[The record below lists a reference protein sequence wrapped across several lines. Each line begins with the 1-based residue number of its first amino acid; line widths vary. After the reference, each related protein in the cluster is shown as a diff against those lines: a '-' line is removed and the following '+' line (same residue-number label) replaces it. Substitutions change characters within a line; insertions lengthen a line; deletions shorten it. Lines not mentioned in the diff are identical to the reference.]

1 MGQKYIT
8 KEGLQKLK
16 DELLYLK
23 GTKRK
28 EMAERLRRAISFGDL
43 SENFEYSAAKDEQ
56 AMVEQK
62 IAELE
67 ETIANAQIVVSSGQ
81 KDTVQL
87 GSTVKLKSGDLI
99 VEFLIT
105 DSQSAN
111 PLEKKIS
118 MESPLGSA
126 LIGRKKG
133 DSIEIEIPRG
143 KTTYTIIDIGA
154 L

>member
-1 MGQKYIT
+1 MTQKYIT
-8 KEGLQKLK
+8 KEGLQKLQ

-23 GTKRK
+23 DAKRK
-28 EMAERLRRAISFGDL
+28 EVAERLRRAISFGDL
-43 SENFEYSAAKDEQ
+43 SENFEYSSAKDEQ

-62 IAELE
+62 IAEVE
-67 ETIANAQIVVSSGQ
+67 ETIANAQIVASSGQ

-87 GSTVKLKSGDLI
+87 GSRATLQSGDLT
-99 VEFLIT
+99 VAFLIT

-126 LIGRKKG
+126 LIGKKKG
-133 DSIEIEIPRG
+133 EEVRIDTPKGTVSYKIVEIQ
-143 KTTYTIIDIGA
+143 
-154 L
+154 